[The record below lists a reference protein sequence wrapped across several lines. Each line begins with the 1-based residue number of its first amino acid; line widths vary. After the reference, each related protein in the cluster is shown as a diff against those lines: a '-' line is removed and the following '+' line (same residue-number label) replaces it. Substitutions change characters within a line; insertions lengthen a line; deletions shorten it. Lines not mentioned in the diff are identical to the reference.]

1 MRRIVDHDTN
11 ATIPCERSGADG
23 GTATQPGE
31 GGGGSEGSSISTEGG
46 MSAESS
52 AGAADGAS
60 ADGVSAGSVSADGV
74 SVESGTSTDGGM
86 SAQARRLRNGLISL
100 AIFFALV
107 AALLLAV
114 PGLRSAGEK
123 ITDAK
128 LGWVAAAVGFELL
141 SCAGYVVLFELVFK
155 MERGFS
161 RRLALSELGV
171 NSVVSVSGIGGI
183 ALGAWVLR
191 TKGVSVERIAR
202 RSVLMF
208 VLTSAVNVSAVALI
222 GVPMWLGLLPGSQ
235 NALLTL
241 LPAALAIAVI
251 LGTLALAA
259 LAGRLAT
266 RRGLRDG
273 RMHVALVAIRDGVE
287 GALRLIARR
296 DWRLLGAVGYW
307 LFDTLVLYAC
317 LAAYGATPTFW
328 ALAMAYLVGQLAN
341 SIPIPAGLVAVE
353 GGLIGM
359 LVLFGVRPVS
369 VVVAAVVTY
378 RAISL
383 WLPAL
388 IGSVAFFSLR
398 REIGEPVSASSEA
411 AAGG

>member
-1 MRRIVDHDTN
+1 MRRIVDRDTPV
-11 ATIPCERSGADG
+11 AIREDRSSEDG
-23 GTATQPGE
+23 
-31 GGGGSEGSSISTEGG
+31 
-46 MSAESS
+46 
-52 AGAADGAS
+52 D
-60 ADGVSAGSVSADGV
+60 
-74 SVESGTSTDGGM
+74 M
-86 SAQARRLRNGLISL
+86 SAQSRKLRNGLISL

-123 ITDAK
+123 ITDADVP
-128 LGWVAAAVGFELL
+128 WVAAAVGFELL
-141 SCAGYVVLFELVFK
+141 SCAGYVILFELVFK

-161 RRLALSELGV
+161 RRLALAELGV
-171 NSVVSVSGIGGI
+171 NSVVSIGGIGGI

-191 TKGVSVERIAR
+191 TKGVTVERIAR

-208 VLTSAVNVSAVALI
+208 VLTSAVNVGVVALI
-222 GVPMWLGLLPGSQ
+222 GIPMWLGLLPGSQ

-251 LGTLALAA
+251 LGTLALAGF
-259 LAGRLAT
+259 AGRLAT
-266 RRGLRDG
+266 RGSLREG
-273 RMHVALVAIRDGVE
+273 RRHVALVAISDGVH
-287 GALRLIARR
+287 GALRLIAKH
-296 DWRLLGAVGYW
+296 DWRLLGAVGYC

-317 LAAYGATPTFW
+317 LAAYGPAPTIW
-328 ALAMAYLVGQLAN
+328 VLAMAYLVGQLAN

-359 LVLFGVRPVS
+359 LVLFHVRPVS
-369 VVVAAVVTY
+369 AVVAAVVTY

-398 REIGEPVSASSEA
+398 REIGEPVTTSSEA
-411 AAGG
+411 AAGC

>member
-1 MRRIVDHDTN
+1 MRRIVDQDTPAAIRN
-11 ATIPCERSGADG
+11 DRGSAGEGESEQEAVAGGVPM
-23 GTATQPGE
+23 GTAA
-31 GGGGSEGSSISTEGG
+31 GSEE
-46 MSAESS
+46 
-52 AGAADGAS
+52 
-60 ADGVSAGSVSADGV
+60 
-74 SVESGTSTDGGM
+74 GM
-86 SAQARRLRNGLISL
+86 SAQSRRLRNGLISL
-100 AIFFALV
+100 AIFFALI

-123 ITDAK
+123 ITDAHVP
-128 LGWVAAAVGFELL
+128 WVVAAIGFELL

-155 MERGFS
+155 MERAFS
-161 RRLALSELGV
+161 RRLSLAELGV
-171 NSVVSVSGIGGI
+171 NSVVSIGGIGGI

-191 TKGVSVERIAR
+191 TRGVTVERIAR

-208 VLTSAVNVSAVALI
+208 VLTSAVNVSATALI
-222 GVPMWLGLLPGSQ
+222 GIPMWLGVLPGSQ

-241 LPAALAIAVI
+241 LPATLAVMVI
-251 LGTLALAA
+251 VGTLVLAA

-266 RRGLRDG
+266 RGSMRNG
-273 RMHVALVAIRDGVE
+273 RRHVALVAISDGVR
-287 GALRLIARR
+287 GSLRLIARR
-296 DWRLLGAVGYW
+296 DWRLLGSVGYW

-317 LAAYGATPTFW
+317 LAAYGPTPTFW
-328 ALAMAYLVGQLAN
+328 VLAMAYLVGQLAN

-359 LVLFGVRPVS
+359 LVLFHVRPVS
-369 VVVAAVVTY
+369 AVVAAVVTY

-398 REIGEPVSASSEA
+398 SEIGEPVSPSPEA
-411 AAGG
+411 ATGC

>member
-1 MRRIVDHDTN
+1 
-11 ATIPCERSGADG
+11 
-23 GTATQPGE
+23 
-31 GGGGSEGSSISTEGG
+31 
-46 MSAESS
+46 
-52 AGAADGAS
+52 
-60 ADGVSAGSVSADGV
+60 
-74 SVESGTSTDGGM
+74 M
-86 SAQARRLRNGLISL
+86 SAQSRKLRNGLISL

-123 ITDAK
+123 ITDANVP
-128 LGWVAAAVGFELL
+128 WVAAAMGFELL

-171 NSVVSVSGIGGI
+171 NSVVSIGGIGGI

-191 TKGVSVERIAR
+191 TKGVTVERIAR

-208 VLTSAVNVSAVALI
+208 VLTSAVNVGAVALI
-222 GVPMWLGLLPGSQ
+222 GIPMWLGVLPGSQ

-251 LGTLALAA
+251 VGTLALAG

-266 RRGLRDG
+266 RGGLREG
-273 RMHVALVAIRDGVE
+273 RRHVALVAIRDGVH
-287 GALRLIARR
+287 GALRLIASR
-296 DWRLLGAVGYW
+296 DWRLLGAVGYC

-317 LAAYGATPTFW
+317 LAAYGPSPTFW
-328 ALAMAYLVGQLAN
+328 VLAMAYLVGQLAN

-359 LVLFGVRPVS
+359 LVLFHVRPVAA
-369 VVVAAVVTY
+369 VVAAVVTY

-398 REIGEPVSASSEA
+398 REIGEPVAASSEA
-411 AAGG
+411 AAGC